1 MNNSNDNES
10 EYYTD
15 EEDTKYYRLSIEN
28 SSKIRNDIYKLKTYH
43 TKQIRRLENS
53 EIESVKNIDNYIRTQ
68 LLPSISVQ
76 NDDTNVPYISINS
89 TELKLEEKPEI
100 GTNLI
105 IETTNDKEIKIIGQS
120 DSFYEA
126 TIMRPRMKS
135 YRMKKSVAKDK
146 PRMVRKRKGYT
157 ISSKILGDI
166 NSNYHIMRN
175 RRKILGTK
183 RRRRQ
188 KRRYIKQSTVIEIK
202 KLNK

>member
-1 MNNSNDNES
+1 MNNSNDNVS

-15 EEDTKYYRLSIEN
+15 EEDTQYYRLSIEN

-53 EIESVKNIDNYIRTQ
+53 ELESVKNIDTYIRTK
-68 LLPSISVQ
+68 LVPSISIK
-76 NDDTNVPYISINS
+76 NDETNSPYLSINS
-89 TELKLEEKPEI
+89 TEIKLEEKSEI

-105 IETTNDKEIKIIGQS
+105 IDVTNDKNFKIIGQS

-126 TIMRPRMKS
+126 TIMRPRMKA
-135 YRMKKSVAKDK
+135 YRMRKRIQKDK
-146 PRMVRKRKGYT
+146 PKIQKRKEFK
-157 ISSKILGDI
+157 ISSKIIGDL

-175 RRKILGTK
+175 RRRILGTK

-202 KLNK
+202 KLNN

>member
-1 MNNSNDNES
+1 MNNSNDNVS

-15 EEDTKYYRLSIEN
+15 EEDTQYYRLSIEN

-53 EIESVKNIDNYIRTQ
+53 ELESVKNIDTYIRTK
-68 LLPSISVQ
+68 LVPSISIK
-76 NDDTNVPYISINS
+76 NDETNSPYLSINS
-89 TELKLEEKPEI
+89 TEIKLEEKSEI

-105 IETTNDKEIKIIGQS
+105 IDVTNDKNFKIIGQS

-126 TIMRPRMKS
+126 TIMRPRMKA
-135 YRMKKSVAKDK
+135 YRMRKRIQKDK
-146 PRMVRKRKGYT
+146 PKIQKRKEYKF
-157 ISSKILGDI
+157 SSKIIGDL

-175 RRKILGTK
+175 RRRILGTK

-202 KLNK
+202 KLNN

>member
-15 EEDTKYYRLSIEN
+15 EEETQFYRLSIEN

-53 EIESVKNIDNYIRTQ
+53 ELNSVKNIDTYIRTQ
-68 LLPSISVQ
+68 LLPSISIK
-76 NDDTNVPYISINS
+76 NDETNSPYLSINS
-89 TELKLEEKPEI
+89 TEIKVEERPEI

-105 IETTNDKEIKIIGQS
+105 IDITNDKEFNIIGQS

-135 YRMKKSVAKDK
+135 YRIRKKIQKDK
-146 PRMVRKRKGYT
+146 PIIRKRKEYT
-157 ISSKILGDI
+157 INSKIIGDL

-188 KRRYIKQSTVIEIK
+188 KRRYIQQSTVIEIK
-202 KLNK
+202 KLN